1 MLYIIPTKRGMGIE
15 LWGTFEDLNNFYE
28 VLGKFWND
36 ENNLN
41 KQGFENRDKLLS
53 SFSYEIRKAK
63 EGSRL
68 KRQSNHFS
76 PETQEYLGCQ
86 LSWVHVLF
94 SLTALKFNMRY
105 SETNKF
111 DISQILLI
119 EFWLEKAMRSFDD
132 IGATSLI
139 GFIEDGL
146 YGANNYIYQYMR
158 SVNLEFYLLGGGK
171 KAFRKLP
178 DLLRKGVFYSNEY
191 KSYEKF
197 LEEEAKRLNCKI
209 TDLEINDDG
218 IDYEKLKW

>member
-1 MLYIIPTKRGMGIE
+1 MGIE

-105 SETNKF
+105 YETNKF

-132 IGATSLI
+132 IGAVSLI

-158 SVNLEFYLLGGGK
+158 SVNLDFYLLGGGK

-191 KSYEKF
+191 KSYENF

-218 IDYEKLKW
+218 IDYKKLKW